1 MRKLKTTMLFL
12 GITITSFA
20 QNFEGLDSVTYE
32 KGEDLFITKVKKLN
46 DALEISMRVI
56 ENNGIDINSVIVE
69 RDSEVPI
76 YIYWDDLQNPD
87 RVYLFFCH
95 KNKEGGYN
103 VAVLHKDNVYS
114 KFTGFGKIIYEY
126 DPK

>member
-1 MRKLKTTMLFL
+1 MLFL

-32 KGEDLFITKVKKLN
+32 KGEDLFITKVKKLD
-46 DALEISMRVI
+46 DALSISMRVI
-56 ENNGIDINSVIVE
+56 ENNGIDTSSVIIE

-76 YIYWDDLQNPD
+76 YIYIYWDDLKNSD

-103 VAVLHKDNVYS
+103 VAVIHKDNVYS

>member
-1 MRKLKTTMLFL
+1 MRTLKTTMLFL
-12 GITITSFA
+12 GISVTSFA
-20 QNFEGLDSVTYE
+20 QNFEGLDSVRYE
-32 KGEDLFITKVKKLN
+32 EREDLFITKVNEL
-46 DALEISMRVI
+46 DEALRISMRVI
-56 ENNGIDINSVIVE
+56 DNNDIDTNSVVIE
-69 RDSEVPI
+69 RNSEVPI
-76 YIYWDDLQNPD
+76 YIFWEDRKDKD

-103 VAVLHKDNVYS
+103 VAVIHKDNVYS